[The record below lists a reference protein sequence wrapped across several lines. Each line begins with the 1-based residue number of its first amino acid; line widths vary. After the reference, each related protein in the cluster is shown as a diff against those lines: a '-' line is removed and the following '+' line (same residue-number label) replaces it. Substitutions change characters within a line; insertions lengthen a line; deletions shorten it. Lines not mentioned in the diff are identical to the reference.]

1 MVFWQTIFDE
11 MVKGNFSFAILIVGV
26 LQLVIM
32 IINLC
37 MIGKRRKSNEEK
49 NN

>member
-1 MVFWQTIFDE
+1 MGFWQTIVNE
-11 MVKGNFSFAILIVGV
+11 MVKGNFSFAILVVGA

-32 IINLC
+32 TINLC
-37 MIGKRRKSNEEK
+37 MMIRRRKSNEKK